1 MWWVVGVVAVVVLA
15 ATYLTWLAGRV
26 DRLHARAVGAGS
38 ALDAQLLRRAVAA
51 GELADAA
58 GDRLGEGAAAALRS
72 AARNAAEAAPPD
84 REAAENGLT
93 RLLRELP
100 LPGADPALAD
110 LRTAGRRVA
119 LARQVHTDLVR
130 DALAVRRQRVVRL
143 LRLAT
148 KHPRPTYLDIDD
160 TTLEEPAVVVPRQP
174 TAPPPGRAAEL

>member
-1 MWWVVGVVAVVVLA
+1 MLSMWWVVGVVAVVVLA

-26 DRLHARAVGAGS
+26 DRLHARAVGASS

-58 GDRLGEGAAAALRS
+58 GDQLGDS
-72 AARNAAEAAPPD
+72 AADLRTGARAAVEAAPVD
-84 REAAENGLT
+84 REAAENDLT

-100 LPGADPALAD
+100 LEPADPALAEVH
-110 LRTAGRRVA
+110 TAGRRVA

-143 LRLAT
+143 LRLAR
-148 KHPRPTYLDIDD
+148 KHPRPTYFDIDD
-160 TTLEEPAVVVPRQP
+160 TALEHRQ
-174 TAPPPGRAAEL
+174 GAEL